1 MVGMFY
7 KISKKILDKYGWKLI
22 EISKKIFEKY
32 DCKFFQNFQKYP

>member
-7 KISKKILDKYGWKLI
+7 KFSKKIMDKYGWKFV

-32 DCKFFQNFQKYP
+32 GYKFFQNFQKDP